1 VAITAGSAIG
11 SAPFLVYNLR
21 HHWITLTYLAHYKLG
36 SDPLAVAVRLVT
48 QSLPVLLGLSIPAT
62 ENESPAVFTHQTA
75 RHVLPYVAGLVAG
88 AYILGRLVLR
98 RGGLPV
104 RIATLGRVP
113 GACDSGAARDG
124 MAVPTPRQEPL
135 RWSRPTTDR
144 DGVLALFGM
153 GCLLFFVLSH
163 FGGMATATRTPRYL
177 LPLYTLTPLVLDC
190 LIPRR
195 PRRLSIWIAVL
206 ATGALVTA
214 SLTITATTVP
224 RRPIAGLTRLLET
237 RHVRVAY
244 SNDYWIVYRISFE
257 THERILAVGVG
268 DNLRLG
274 LVRIPSYLDVAARTP
289 ANRLAWIF
297 YAGRAAGER
306 NFHLLLRRERIRAS
320 RIVWADRTI
329 YDQFSQPVR
338 AAGPYATKGF

>member
-1 VAITAGSAIG
+1 
-11 SAPFLVYNLR
+11 
-21 HHWITLTYLAHYKLG
+21 
-36 SDPLAVAVRLVT
+36 VAVRLIT
-48 QSLPVLLGLSIPAT
+48 QSLPVLLGLAIPAT

-75 RHVLPYVAGLVAG
+75 RHALPYVAGLVAG
-88 AYILGRLVLR
+88 AYILGRLVLK

-104 RIATLGRVP
+104 RIAALGRVP
-113 GACDSGAARDG
+113 GACYSGAARDG
-124 MAVPTPRQEPL
+124 VGTAAPLPEPL
-135 RWSRPTTDR
+135 RWSRPPMDR
-144 DGVLALFGM
+144 DGVLALFGIS
-153 GCLLFFVLSH
+153 CLLFFGIS
-163 FGGMATATRTPRYL
+163 TRTPRYL

-195 PRRLSIWIAVL
+195 PRRLSTWIAVL

-214 SLTITATTVP
+214 SLTITLTTAP
-224 RRPIAGLTRLLET
+224 RRPIAGLTRRLET

-244 SNDYWIVYRISFE
+244 ANDYWIVYRISFE
-257 THERILAVGVG
+257 THERVLAVGVG
-268 DNLRLG
+268 DNSRLG

-320 RIVWADRTI
+320 RVVWADRTI